1 MTTDIRPL
9 GDADAFTLRRRP
21 PAEKLVDQGFR
32 QLALALA
39 SVVAIVLLG
48 IFLVVFDG
56 SKEAIGRFG
65 LSFLTTSGW
74 DPVNDQYGAFTAIY
88 GTLVSSVLALVLAVP
103 LGVGT
108 AILITEDILPQVV
121 KDGVGLMVELLAA
134 IPSVVLGLWAIFVME
149 PAIRP
154 ALNLLHTLLG
164 WTPLFDTVP
173 QGPGMAPA
181 ILILVVMVLPIITA
195 ISRDAL
201 NQVPIELR
209 QGAYG
214 VGTTRWGAI
223 FSVILPA
230 AVSAITGGVML
241 ALGRAMGETMAV
253 TMIIGN
259 ALNFSPSLLAPS
271 NTIASMLANQFG
283 EADGIQ
289 VSALMYAALILMLL
303 TFSVNILA
311 QWVVRRLSL
320 RY

>member
-1 MTTDIRPL
+1 MTSDVAIPR
-9 GDADAFTLRRRP
+9 ADAFTLRRRP
-21 PAEKLVDQGFR
+21 ASERLLDIGFR
-32 QLALALA
+32 QLTLSLAALVGL
-39 SVVAIVLLG
+39 VLLAIVLT
-48 IFLVVFDG
+48 VFQG
-56 SKEAIGRFG
+56 AREAMATFG
-65 LSFLTTSGW
+65 LNFLTTSSW
-74 DPVNDQYGAFTAIY
+74 DPVNGTYGAFTAIY
-88 GTLVSSVLALVLAVP
+88 GTLVSSLLSLLIAVP

-108 AILITEDILPQVV
+108 AIFITENLIPKVLRDAI
-121 KDGVGLMVELLAA
+121 GLMVELLAA

-149 PAIRP
+149 PFLRP
-154 ALNLLHTLLG
+154 LLNLIHQLLG
-164 WTPLFDTVP
+164 WFPLFSTP
-173 QGPGMAPA
+173 PKGPGMAPA
-181 ILILVVMVLPIITA
+181 VLILVVMVLPIITA

-201 NQVPIELR
+201 NQVPDELR

-214 VGTTRWGAI
+214 VGTTRWGAL
-223 FSVILPA
+223 FSIILPA
-230 AVSAITGGVML
+230 AVSSITGGIML

-259 ALNFSPSLLAPS
+259 ALNFSFSLLAPA

-303 TFSVNILA
+303 TFTVNVLA